1 LFLSSF
7 FLSFYTGQVG
17 GEKWT
22 GGRRKVD
29 RWEEKSGQVGGE
41 KWTGLRRR
49 IRLDVQT
56 FVYCSFV

>member
-1 LFLSSF
+1 VERREDKS
-7 FLSFYTGQVG
+7 GQAG

-29 RWEEKSGQVGGE
+29 RREEKSGQVGGE

-49 IRLDVQT
+49 IRLDV
-56 FVYCSFV
+56 